1 MGYGYRPVI
10 FLTTSVV
17 SIGSN
22 TVVVSS
28 PYATISPSPT
38 ESALTLTQVHTI
50 KDNAINDNDLENER
64 TEITVGEVAWLKIC
78 EVNHLGAFADWG
90 LSKDLFIPFGEQ
102 QHPLRAGAYAVVK
115 VYLDNQGRPTGST
128 RIDRW
133 IEDTSTALTVGQEVD
148 LLIAEQ
154 TELGFKAVI
163 NHQFWGLLYSNEL
176 YRRIRRGQKTVGF
189 VQRIRDDGKIDLSLN
204 RPGFSESKIQPII
217 DAIEAKLRENEGFF
231 ALNDKSPPPAIY
243 AEFGVSKKIFKQAV
257 GALYKARKITIEPNG
272 IRACGQDR

>member
-1 MGYGYRPVI
+1 M
-10 FLTTSVV
+10 
-17 SIGSN
+17 
-22 TVVVSS
+22 
-28 PYATISPSPT
+28 
-38 ESALTLTQVHTI
+38 
-50 KDNAINDNDLENER
+50 
-64 TEITVGEVAWLKIC
+64 
-78 EVNHLGAFADWG
+78 NHLGAFADWG

-133 IEDTSTALTVGQEVD
+133 IEDTATTLTVGEEVE

-217 DAIEAKLRENEGFF
+217 EAIENKLRENEGFL

-257 GALYKARKITIEPNG
+257 GVLYKARKITIEPGG
-272 IRACGQDR
+272 IRSSN

>member
-1 MGYGYRPVI
+1 M
-10 FLTTSVV
+10 
-17 SIGSN
+17 
-22 TVVVSS
+22 
-28 PYATISPSPT
+28 
-38 ESALTLTQVHTI
+38 
-50 KDNAINDNDLENER
+50 
-64 TEITVGEVAWLKIC
+64 
-78 EVNHLGAFADWG
+78 NHLGAFADWG

-272 IRACGQDR
+272 IRACTQDS

>member
-1 MGYGYRPVI
+1 
-10 FLTTSVV
+10 
-17 SIGSN
+17 
-22 TVVVSS
+22 
-28 PYATISPSPT
+28 
-38 ESALTLTQVHTI
+38 
-50 KDNAINDNDLENER
+50 
-64 TEITVGEVAWLKIC
+64 
-78 EVNHLGAFADWG
+78 VNHLGAFADWG

-231 ALNDKSPPPAIY
+231 ALNDKSPPPTIY

-257 GALYKARKITIEPNG
+257 GALYKARKITIEPGG
-272 IRACGQDR
+272 IRSSN